1 MATRLQTALICILF
15 SISARA
21 QDLVIEESNTGGEV
35 IVEKA
40 EDYTQPYKLRR
51 GTHGVLFSV
60 GMEKYYPAD
69 YRSLFND
76 SHVED
81 IIKEDRFSLVGVEL
95 GYKYNF
101 VLGSVALLGT
111 YASGSA
117 DGSFGGSDRNLA
129 LTKYGLSGNFA
140 LDGFLNEPW
149 IVPYIQGGAHQ
160 FLIAESGVG
169 GDQSAT
175 ASIAFNYKFGLMFQ
189 LDWLEHSM
197 DKNAKVDALRSSG
210 LENTFIDVFIT
221 EYLAS
226 GSAIDPTSAIGTE
239 GDPNLRSS
247 AELGVAL
254 KLEF

>member
-1 MATRLQTALICILF
+1 MATRLQAALLCILF
-15 SISARA
+15 SLTTHS
-21 QDLVIEESNTGGEV
+21 QDLNFEESSGSGEV
-35 IVEKA
+35 ILEKA
-40 EDYTQPYKLRR
+40 EDYSLPYKERR

-60 GMEKYYPAD
+60 GMEKFYPVD

-76 SHVED
+76 SHVEE
-81 IIKEDRFSLVGVEL
+81 IIKEDRISLVGAEL

-101 VLGSVALLGT
+101 TLGSVAILGT
-111 YASGSA
+111 YASGAA

-129 LTKYGLSGNFA
+129 ITKYGLSGNFA
-140 LDGFLNEPW
+140 LDAFLNEPW
-149 IVPYIQGGAHQ
+149 IVPYVQGGIHQ
-160 FLIAESGVG
+160 FLIAESGIN

-175 ASIAFNYKFGLMFQ
+175 ANIAFNYKFGLMFQ
-189 LDWLEHSM
+189 LDWLENAM
-197 DKNAKVDALRSSG
+197 DKSSKVDRLRSSG
-210 LENTFIDVFIT
+210 LENTFIDVFMT

-226 GSAIDPTSAIGTE
+226 SGAIDPADAFGTE